1 MTKAR
6 ASRPLSPPAAGTA
19 ALSEKGFALVTVLMI
34 VTILVA
40 AVVASSRATRT
51 ELQEAANLGDG
62 IKLYYLAKSGVNG
75 AQAILALDKN
85 NYDSLAESWAKAD
98 EFAAKASLLFGSG
111 ALTLVIEDEM
121 GKIPLQRFYE
131 GNKVNEPIRDMLLR
145 LLKRPEFRLAGG
157 QAEEI
162 VACLKD
168 WLDPD
173 DEVTSGGAE
182 SPYYRALVSPYEAKN
197 GPLDAVEELLLIK
210 GITRELFWG
219 TAKSPGLKKFL
230 TIWGDGKI
238 NINTA
243 PREVIAVFGDGVT
256 EEMVEKLDLY
266 RRDEKNDLSRPDW
279 YKPIVGDGF
288 DQHGLL
294 TVKSSS
300 FMAIAQ
306 ASRDR
311 MTKTIEAVMKR
322 DGEKL
327 QLISWKVD

>member
-1 MTKAR
+1 M
-6 ASRPLSPPAAGTA
+6 TA
-19 ALSEKGFALVTVLMI
+19 ALKQRGFALVTVLLVI
-34 VTILVA
+34 TILVG
-40 AVVASSRATRT
+40 AVVALSRAART
-51 ELQEAANLGDG
+51 QLQEAANLGDG
-62 IKLYYLAKSGVNG
+62 FKLYYLAKSGFNG
-75 AQAILALDKN
+75 GEAFLALDKN
-85 NYDSLAESWAKAD
+85 NYDSLTESWAKAD

-131 GNKVNEPIRDMLLR
+131 GNRVYEPIRDILLR
-145 LLKRPEFRLAGG
+145 LLKLPEFGLAGG
-157 QAEEI
+157 KADEI
-162 VACLKD
+162 IASLQD

-173 DEVTSGGAE
+173 DETTSGGAE
-182 SPYYRALVSPYEAKN
+182 NDYYRALANPYEAKN
-197 GPLDAVEELLLIK
+197 GPLDALEELLMIR
-210 GITRELFWG
+210 GITRELFYG

-230 TIWGDGKI
+230 TLWGNGKI

-243 PREVIAVFGDGVT
+243 PREVILAFRDGLT
-256 EEMVEKLDLY
+256 EEMVEKLDQY

-279 YKPIVGDGF
+279 YKAIVGDTF

-300 FMAIAQ
+300 FMIIAQ

-311 MTKTIEAVMKR
+311 MTRTIEAVIKR
-322 DGEKL
+322 DGEKV

>member
-1 MTKAR
+1 MAVGSK
-6 ASRPLSPPAAGTA
+6 
-19 ALSEKGFALVTVLMI
+19 KNGFALVTVLMI

-40 AVVASSRATRT
+40 AVVALNRATRT
-51 ELQEAANLGDG
+51 ELTEAANLGDG
-62 IKLYYLAKSGVNG
+62 VKLYYMAKSGVNG
-75 AQAILALDKN
+75 AEAFLALDKN
-85 NYDSLAESWAKAD
+85 NYDALTETWAKAD
-98 EFAAKASLLFGSG
+98 EFAAKASLLFGGG

-121 GKIPLQRFYE
+121 GKIPLHHFYA

-145 LLKRPEFRLAGG
+145 LLRRPEFELSGR

-162 VACLKD
+162 VAGLKD

-173 DEVTSGGAE
+173 DETTPGGAE
-182 SPYYRALVSPYEAKN
+182 SAYYRLLAGPYEAKN
-197 GPLDAVEELLLIK
+197 GPLDALEELLLIK
-210 GITRELFWG
+210 GMTRELFQG

-230 TIWGDGKI
+230 TLWGDGKI

-243 PREVIAVFGDGVT
+243 PREVIAVFRDGVT

-266 RRDEKNDLSRPDW
+266 RRDEKNDLSQPGW
-279 YKPIVGDGF
+279 YKAIVGDGF
-288 DQHGLL
+288 DPHGLL

-311 MTKTIEAVMKR
+311 MTRTIEAVMKR

-327 QLISWKVD
+327 QLVSWKVD